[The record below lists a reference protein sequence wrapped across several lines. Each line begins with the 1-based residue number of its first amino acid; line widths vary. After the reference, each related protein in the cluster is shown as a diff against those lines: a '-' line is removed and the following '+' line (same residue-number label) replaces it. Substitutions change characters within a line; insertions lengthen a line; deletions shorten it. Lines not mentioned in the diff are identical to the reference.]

1 MESIAKTAK
10 ALAKSPLGIIALF
23 IALVYGLAT
32 VGLFGA
38 GDHVRVLVWFLVSF
52 PVLVL
57 AVFVWLLTTH
67 PDKLYAPGDYEDEE
81 HFMEVATNL
90 WAASRKSKGQATVDS
105 EDAIQKLRRMTQSTN
120 PTRILWVD
128 DRPKNNAYERRAFE
142 AVGLEVLLALST
154 DEALRRLSDDKHF
167 GAVISDMGRKEGPR
181 EGYVL
186 LDALRGRGVTTP
198 LVFYSSSNAPEHKAE
213 TIQHGGQ
220 ACTNDPNELFE
231 IVLDLLGSQ
240 P

>member
-1 MESIAKTAK
+1 M
-10 ALAKSPLGIIALF
+10 
-23 IALVYGLAT
+23 
-32 VGLFGA
+32 
-38 GDHVRVLVWFLVSF
+38 WFLVSF

-81 HFMEVATNL
+81 HFMEVANNL

-105 EDAIQKLRRMTQSTN
+105 EDAIQKLRRRLNQRTRRGYCAMIVQRTTRTN
-120 PTRILWVD
+120 AVPSRPLGSKYYWRFRQTKRYGDCLTTNILGRSYRIWAAKKDREKAMFSWTLCVGAGLPRLLYSIRRQTRPNT
-128 DRPKNNAYERRAFE
+128 R
-142 AVGLEVLLALST
+142 GL
-154 DEALRRLSDDKHF
+154 
-167 GAVISDMGRKEGPR
+167 G
-181 EGYVL
+181 
-186 LDALRGRGVTTP
+186 
-198 LVFYSSSNAPEHKAE
+198 KAE

-240 P
+240 PYDES